1 MKKKGSAVITII
13 TIFCSLFIIA
23 IFLYFLWENNKLRKE
38 NVFLNQKCEELNKQ
52 IESFKQNL
60 TNQQTIPQEYLD
72 YITSLEKEV
81 DELRQKLKQ
90 QQNVKK
96 TIDEKEV
103 NKLLAELKDKE
114 KLITDKEKLLS
125 AKEELLKKKEK
136 ELELKEKEL
145 KDYEDKVKKLLE

>member
-52 IESFKQNL
+52 IESLKQNL
-60 TNQQTIPQEYLD
+60 TNQQSIPQEYLD
-72 YITSLEKEV
+72 YIASLEKEV
-81 DELRQKLKQ
+81 DELRQNLK
-90 QQNVKK
+90 QQNVKR
-96 TIDEKEV
+96 IDEKEV